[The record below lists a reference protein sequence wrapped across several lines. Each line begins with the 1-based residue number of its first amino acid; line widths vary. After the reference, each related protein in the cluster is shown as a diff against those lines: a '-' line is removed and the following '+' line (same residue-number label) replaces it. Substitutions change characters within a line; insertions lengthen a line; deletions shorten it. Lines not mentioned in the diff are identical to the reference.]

1 LETTRI
7 LRLKNPAG
15 LHARPCHAIASIAA
29 DFESRLTVSCGGVVV
44 NGKSIL
50 ELMTLC
56 APCHSELE
64 IKAVGKDADA
74 LMAKLAE
81 IVDAGFHEME

>member
-1 LETTRI
+1 MEATRT

-15 LHARPCHAIASIAA
+15 LHARPCHAIARIAA
-29 DFESRLTVSCGGVVV
+29 DFDSQLTVSCGGLAV

-50 ELMTLC
+50 DLMTLC
-56 APCHSELE
+56 APCHSELVLTA
-64 IKAVGKDADA
+64 IGKDAD
-74 LMAKLAE
+74 LLIAKLAE